1 MLCFVSWSLLSIA
14 PSLKF
19 PIYCRKGTLVL
30 TNFLCQYQGEIKK
43 YVDEGRLSA
52 SEKEELLKQLDSN
65 LAATVEE
72 VTKANAE
79 GKPKKVE
86 KLEEKRQGIITRKE
100 AVSKIQPIQH
110 RLKHGDEVQKLRVKL
125 FPLLALE
132 DKGRSMSLTLQDL
145 KTLEE
150 KSDIEAAIAG
160 FEAASRGWFE
170 EDEDFQARCAL
181 EAKEAKAKYSA
192 KVKATGAKK
201 GGGSGLSG
209 KSGTA
214 GKSGASGAGGW
225 STVGVAKKSGSSGG
239 GAKKSAAGGFA
250 AAFGNDSDSD

>member
-1 MLCFVSWSLLSIA
+1 
-14 PSLKF
+14 
-19 PIYCRKGTLVL
+19 VL
-30 TNFLCQYQGEIKK
+30 TNTLRQYQGEIKK

-72 VTKANAE
+72 ITKANAE

-86 KLEEKRQGIITRKE
+86 KLEEKRQGIVTRKE

-150 KSDIEAAIAG
+150 KSDIEASIAG
-160 FEAASRGWFE
+160 LEAASRGWFE
-170 EDEDFQARCAL
+170 EDDDFQARCAL

-192 KVKATGAKK
+192 KVKAAGAKK
-201 GGGSGLSG
+201 GGGGSGLSG

-214 GKSGASGAGGW
+214 GKSGASSAGGW
-225 STVGVAKKSGSSGG
+225 STVGIAKKSGSSGG
-239 GAKKSAAGGFA
+239 GAKKPAAGGFA